1 MAVGYQK
8 ISVNLSEQ
16 VVDTLREMAVDDSVT
31 VTEVLRRAVSTHKFI
46 EDAQREGK
54 AIYVRDLTTNESER
68 VIFR

>member
-1 MAVGYQK
+1 MPPGYQK

-16 VVDTLREMAVDDSVT
+16 VLQQLRAMAAEEAVT
-31 VTEVLRRAVSTHKFI
+31 VTEILRRSIGTQKFI

-54 AIYVRDLTTNESER
+54 RIYLHDPKTNDSER

>member
-16 VVDTLREMAVDDSVT
+16 VVDALREMAVDDSIT

-46 EDAQREGK
+46 EDAQRDGK
-54 AIYVRDLTTNESER
+54 AIYVRDPKTNESER

>member
-16 VVDTLREMAVDDSVT
+16 VLDTLREMAASESVT
-31 VTEVLRRAVSTHKFI
+31 VTEMLRRAIGTHKFV
-46 EDAQREGK
+46 EDAQRAGK
-54 AIYVRDLTTNESER
+54 AIYVRDLNTNQSER